1 MCKGGGKK
9 RQNKPQT
16 GGNKNAARPQ
26 NPAQRAKAAEAAAAS
41 PAGVEAAGE
50 TNAGNQ
56 RRRRRGKRGFRLA
69 GQNKLRLSPA
79 KANVGGSGRT
89 GLNIPRSS

>member
-1 MCKGGGKK
+1 MCSSKK
-9 RQNKPQT
+9 K
-16 GGNKNAARPQ
+16 KAAPKTSSKKAAVVSK
-26 NPAQRAKAAEAAAAS
+26 NPASKAKAAEAAAAA
-41 PAGVEAAGE
+41 PAGVEAGVPTGSA
-50 TNAGNQ
+50 NL